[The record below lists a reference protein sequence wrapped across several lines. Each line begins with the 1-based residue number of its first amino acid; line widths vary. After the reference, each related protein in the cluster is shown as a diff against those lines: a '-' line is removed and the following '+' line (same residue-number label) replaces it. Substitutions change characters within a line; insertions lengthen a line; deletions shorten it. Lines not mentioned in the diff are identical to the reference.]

1 MKKLTRRDFL
11 VGLRNLGIGV
21 GILPLVKE
29 FPWKDPEP
37 TPEIL
42 KEATEQLLYSSCNS
56 ITSCSGDAFTQ
67 LLEGIEIKR
76 HVP

>member
-29 FPWKDPEP
+29 FPWKDPK
-37 TPEIL
+37 PEVL
-42 KEATEQLLYSSCNS
+42 KEATEHLLYSSCDS
-56 ITSCSGDAFTQ
+56 STGCSGDALVA

-76 HVP
+76 HVS